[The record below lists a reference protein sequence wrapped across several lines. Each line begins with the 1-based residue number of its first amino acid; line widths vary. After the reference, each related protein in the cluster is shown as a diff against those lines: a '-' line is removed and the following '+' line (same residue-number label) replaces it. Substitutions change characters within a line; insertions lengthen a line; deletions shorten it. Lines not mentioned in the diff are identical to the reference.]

1 MKLSFDL
8 TESQNQKLDAAA
20 NRLGIPR
27 EELAKAALDE
37 LLARPEAEFDASVTY
52 VLSKNEGLYRRLS

>member
-8 TESQNQKLDAAA
+8 TESQSQKLDAAA

-37 LLARPEAEFDASVTY
+37 LLARPEAEFDASVEY
-52 VLSKNEGLYRRLS
+52 VLSKNEELYRRLS

>member
-37 LLARPEAEFDASVTY
+37 LLARPEAEFDASVEY

>member
-27 EELAKAALDE
+27 EELAKAALDRA
-37 LLARPEAEFDASVTY
+37 ARQAGSGVRCFSRVCIE
-52 VLSKNEGLYRRLS
+52 